1 MTRLPTPIAVGL
13 ALLAFAGNSL
23 LCRAALRDTAI
34 DPASFTTIRLVSG
47 SALLGLLAW
56 MNHDRTPSGSGH
68 GPDSTPTPPA
78 GNWRSA
84 LALWIYA
91 ASLSWAYI
99 GLATGLGALLLFGA
113 VQVTMIGTAGFRG
126 DRLRGRQW
134 VGLILAL
141 VGLTALLS
149 PNTSHA
155 PPLVSSLL
163 MLMSGVAWGVYSLL
177 GRGAVNPIA
186 VTAGNFRRAAM
197 PALALSAVMWS
208 NMSVDRTGAIY
219 ATASGA
225 LTSGV
230 GYALWY
236 TVLPRLSATTAAV
249 LQLCA
254 PVLATFGGLL
264 MLGEPVGLRLALAGL
279 AVLGGVA
286 LVSLPRRRSA

>member
-1 MTRLPTPIAVGL
+1 MKRLPTPVAVLL

-47 SALLGLLAW
+47 AALLGLLAW
-56 MNHDRTPSGSGH
+56 MNHDRALSGSGH
-68 GPDSTPTPPA
+68 GPGSTPTPPA

-113 VQVTMIGTAGFRG
+113 VQVTMIGTAWFRG

-134 VGLILAL
+134 IGLILAL

-149 PNTSHA
+149 PNTSDA

-163 MLMSGVAWGVYSLL
+163 MLVSGVAWGIYSLL
-177 GRGAVNPIA
+177 GRGAVNPVA
-186 VTAGNFRRAAM
+186 VTAGNFQRAM
-197 PALALSAVMWS
+197 VPSLVLSALTLS
-208 NMSVDRTGAIY
+208 GATLDRTGVGY
-219 ATASGA
+219 ALASGA

-264 MLGEPVGLRLALAGL
+264 MLGEPVGMRLVLSGA

-286 LVSLPRRRSA
+286 LVSLPRWRR